1 VRDDEVDDGRNDDDD
16 DDDDDEEDED
26 EDEGAVPLGGV
37 SVDEEVEGLV
47 PAVALT
53 LSMRSL
59 FCIP

>member
-1 VRDDEVDDGRNDDDD
+1 MSSGPREDEVDDVRDEEEE
-16 DDDDDEEDED
+16 EEDED
-26 EDEGAVPLGGV
+26 EDEDAAPRGGV

-53 LSMRSL
+53 FSMRSL